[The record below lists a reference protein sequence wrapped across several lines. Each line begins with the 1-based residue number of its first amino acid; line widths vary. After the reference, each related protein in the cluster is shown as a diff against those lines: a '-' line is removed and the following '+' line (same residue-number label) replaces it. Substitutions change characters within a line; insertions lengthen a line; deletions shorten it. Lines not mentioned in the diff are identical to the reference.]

1 MENKIKVVESND
13 IYTIYTFLKFKLN
26 LQKSNSSC
34 NPYIPV
40 VVIWFCGIITFWLII
55 HYWLT
60 VDSLEKLYDGHTGG
74 HIKPDLS
81 SRRTKFSVF
90 RIFIDLG
97 FFVENV
103 TVDTAVQIKRIRT
116 PQQKRVKNNV
126 KYCIVLRQASI
137 LSN

>member
-55 HYWLT
+55 HLFTGLRLILPKSFMTDTPEAISSLT
-60 VDSLEKLYDGHTGG
+60 CHREEQNFPSFV
-74 HIKPDLS
+74 
-81 SRRTKFSVF
+81 FS
-90 RIFIDLG
+90 
-97 FFVENV
+97 
-103 TVDTAVQIKRIRT
+103 
-116 PQQKRVKNNV
+116 
-126 KYCIVLRQASI
+126 
-137 LSN
+137 